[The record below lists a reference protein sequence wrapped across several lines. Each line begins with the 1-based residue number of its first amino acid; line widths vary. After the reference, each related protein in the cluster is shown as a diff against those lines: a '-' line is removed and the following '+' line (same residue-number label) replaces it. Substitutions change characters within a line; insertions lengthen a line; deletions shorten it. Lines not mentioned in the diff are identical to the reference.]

1 MADVRRAVRE
11 NWDRAGVVQDDLV
24 LVAASGGAD
33 SMALAASAVF
43 EGQRAGIRV
52 GAVVIEHGL
61 QEVTKQIA
69 PIVAQRLSALGL
81 SPIEVVAITVPA
93 GPGSGGV
100 EAAAREA
107 RYEALETAASKLGAK
122 HVLLGHT
129 QNDQAETV
137 LLGLARGSGLK
148 SIAGMT
154 PIDGRWLRPLLDI
167 SRATTEA
174 ACADQ
179 GVVVWDDPANESA
192 EFARVRVRKNAL
204 PALESELGS
213 GVVPALARTAELVQ
227 EDLAY
232 LEAQSAAVFN
242 TIAKVAATK
251 ISIAVAEF
259 AELPAPIASRVLHR
273 ALSLFGATI
282 SKIHVDEVMQLVT
295 NWHGQKELTVPGARV
310 VRQDGEL
317 IFKSTKTLKPGAC

>member
-11 NWDRAGVVQDDLV
+11 NWDRAGVASGDLV
-24 LVAASGGAD
+24 LAAVSGGAD
-33 SMALAASAVF
+33 SMALAAAAAF
-43 EGQRAGIRV
+43 EGQRAGIQV
-52 GAVVIEHGL
+52 GAVVVEHGL
-61 QEVTKQIA
+61 QEVTKQVA
-69 PIVAQRLSALGL
+69 PEVAERLKALGL
-81 SPIEVVAITVPA
+81 SPVEVVSITVPA
-93 GPGSGGV
+93 GPGVGGV
-100 EAAAREA
+100 EAAARDA
-107 RYEALETAASKLGAK
+107 RYAALETASKRLGAK

-148 SIAGMT
+148 SIAGMAA
-154 PIDGRWLRPLLDI
+154 IDGRWLRPLLGI

-179 GVVVWDDPANESA
+179 SVVVWDDPANESA
-192 EFARVRVRKNAL
+192 DFSRVRVRKAAL
-204 PALESELGS
+204 PALEAELGG
-213 GVVPALARTAELVQ
+213 GVVQSLARTAELVQ

-232 LEAQSAAVFN
+232 LEAQSDDAFKAL
-242 TIAKVAATK
+242 AKLSATK
-251 ISIAVAEF
+251 ITIGVS
-259 AELPAPIASRVLHR
+259 ELASLPTPIASRVVHR

>member
-11 NWDRAGVVQDDLV
+11 NWDSAGVIEGDLV
-24 LVAASGGAD
+24 LVAVSGGAD
-33 SMALAASAVF
+33 SMALAASAAF

-69 PIVAQRLSALGL
+69 PMVAERLSALGL
-81 SPIEVVAITVPA
+81 SPVEVVAITVPA
-93 GPGSGGV
+93 GHGSGGV

-107 RYEALETAASKLGAK
+107 RYAALETAASKLGAK

-154 PIDGRWLRPLLDI
+154 SIDGRWLRPLLNI

-179 GVVVWDDPANESA
+179 GVEVWDDPANESA

-227 EDLAY
+227 EDLAF
-232 LEAQSAAVFN
+232 LEAQGEAAFK

-251 ISIAVAEF
+251 ISIGVTEL